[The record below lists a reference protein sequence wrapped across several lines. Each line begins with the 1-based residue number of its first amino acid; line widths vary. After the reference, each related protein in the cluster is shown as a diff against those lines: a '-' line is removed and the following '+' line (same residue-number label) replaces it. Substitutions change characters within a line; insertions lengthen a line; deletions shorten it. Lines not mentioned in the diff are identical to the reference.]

1 MAEFF
6 GFEITRKRNRE
17 PLTPVAPSR
26 DDGSTVLTDVSAYY
40 GVTLDLDNSIR
51 SENALI
57 KRYREVSQYPD
68 CDGAI
73 EDITNEAIT
82 IQDDAPSV
90 QLVLD
95 DLPVSDNIKEKIHEE
110 LVNSSEFNYSKDSFF
125 IGATLNHFQLDTE
138 IEKIFLKDFNYLTPA
153 NSFKQTII
161 HPKPDVWR
169 WNRYNDF
176 IDFANEN
183 DLFLRVHGPISPQ
196 ASKWV
201 KDDLRTKEEL
211 SIILEEYLTE
221 LCKKVNK
228 EKSVKWMDV
237 VNETV
242 LRNGNWFAAKPGN
255 NQWENPWTQIGI
267 NDDGFPKYIV
277 KSFEIANENAPNVK
291 LVYNHNGG
299 MEKVMWE
306 KIMETIMYIK
316 SKGLRVDAIGW
327 QAHLRTSSLSNKD
340 LEYLDYLME
349 WAHKNNLEFHIT
361 ELNLWVKEENPNLD
375 SVQNIQAELYE
386 KIINKMI
393 SKKNNGVVALN
404 FWGMKDR
411 KGGHKLN
418 RNILSIYDQS
428 LNPNPAFNRIK
439 RTLKSN

>member
-1 MAEFF
+1 M
-6 GFEITRKRNRE
+6 GS
-17 PLTPVAPSR
+17 LVVARWIVFSLNTI
-26 DDGSTVLTDVSAYY
+26 S
-40 GVTLDLDNSIR
+40 
-51 SENALI
+51 
-57 KRYREVSQYPD
+57 SQ
-68 CDGAI
+68 
-73 EDITNEAIT
+73 NNN
-82 IQDDAPSV
+82 
-90 QLVLD
+90 
-95 DLPVSDNIKEKIHEE
+95 NIKNIIE
-110 LVNSSEFNYSKDSFF
+110 EFNYSKDSFF
-125 IGATLNHFQLDTE
+125 IGASLNHFQLNTE
-138 IEKIFLKDFNYLTPA
+138 IEKIFLKEFNYLTPA
-153 NSFKQTII
+153 NSFKQTVI

-176 IDFANEN
+176 INFANEN
-183 DLFLRVHGPISPQ
+183 NLFVRVHGPISPQ
-196 ASKWV
+196 SSKWV

-211 SIILEEYLTE
+211 SNILEEYLTE

-242 LRNGNWFAAKPGN
+242 LRNGNWFAEKPGN

-277 KSFEIANENAPNVK
+277 KSFEIANKNAPNVK

-306 KIMETIMYIK
+306 KIMETITYIK
-316 SKGLRVDAIGW
+316 SKGLRIDAIGW
-327 QAHLRTSSLSNKD
+327 QAHLRTNSLSNED
-340 LEYLDYLME
+340 LEYLDYLIE

-375 SVQNIQAELYE
+375 SVQNIQSELYE

-411 KGGHKLN
+411 KGAHKLN

-428 LNPNPAFNRIK
+428 LIPNPALNTIK

>member
-1 MAEFF
+1 MKKL
-6 GFEITRKRNRE
+6 I
-17 PLTPVAPSR
+17 
-26 DDGSTVLTDVSAYY
+26 GSIWIICSLNTILSQNNQT
-40 GVTLDLDNSIR
+40 
-51 SENALI
+51 I
-57 KRYREVSQYPD
+57 KNI
-68 CDGAI
+68 I
-73 EDITNEAIT
+73 E
-82 IQDDAPSV
+82 
-90 QLVLD
+90 
-95 DLPVSDNIKEKIHEE
+95 
-110 LVNSSEFNYSKDSFF
+110 EFNYSKDSFF
-125 IGATLNHFQLDTE
+125 IGASLNHFQLDTE

-242 LRNGNWFAAKPGN
+242 LRNGNWFAEKPGN

-316 SKGLRVDAIGW
+316 SKRLRVDAIGW

-393 SKKNNGVVALN
+393 FKKNNGVVALN

-411 KGGHKLN
+411 KGGQKLN

-428 LNPNPAFNRIK
+428 LNPNPAFNTIK
-439 RTLKSN
+439 ETLKSN

>member
-1 MAEFF
+1 MRKLI
-6 GFEITRKRNRE
+6 GFIWIVFSLNTI
-17 PLTPVAPSR
+17 S
-26 DDGSTVLTDVSAYY
+26 
-40 GVTLDLDNSIR
+40 
-51 SENALI
+51 
-57 KRYREVSQYPD
+57 SQ
-68 CDGAI
+68 
-73 EDITNEAIT
+73 NNH
-82 IQDDAPSV
+82 
-90 QLVLD
+90 
-95 DLPVSDNIKEKIHEE
+95 NIKNIIE
-110 LVNSSEFNYSKDSFF
+110 EFNYSKDSFF
-125 IGATLNHFQLDTE
+125 IGASLNHFQLNTE
-138 IEKIFLKDFNYLTPA
+138 IEKIFLKEFNYLTPA
-153 NSFKQTII
+153 NSFKQTVI

-176 IDFANEN
+176 INFANEN
-183 DLFLRVHGPISPQ
+183 NLFVRVHGPISPQ
-196 ASKWV
+196 SSKWV

-211 SIILEEYLTE
+211 SNILEEYLTE

-242 LRNGNWFAAKPGN
+242 LRNGNWFAEKPGN

-277 KSFEIANENAPNVK
+277 KSFEIANKNAPNVK

-306 KIMETIMYIK
+306 KIMETISYIK
-316 SKGLRVDAIGW
+316 SKGLRIDAIGW
-327 QAHLRTSSLSNKD
+327 QAHLRTNSLSNED
-340 LEYLDYLME
+340 LEYLDYLIE

-375 SVQNIQAELYE
+375 SVQNIQSELYE

-411 KGGHKLN
+411 KGAHKLN

-428 LNPNPAFNRIK
+428 LIPNPALNTIK

>member
-1 MAEFF
+1 MRKLI
-6 GFEITRKRNRE
+6 GFIWIVFSLNTI
-17 PLTPVAPSR
+17 S
-26 DDGSTVLTDVSAYY
+26 
-40 GVTLDLDNSIR
+40 
-51 SENALI
+51 
-57 KRYREVSQYPD
+57 SQ
-68 CDGAI
+68 
-73 EDITNEAIT
+73 NNH
-82 IQDDAPSV
+82 
-90 QLVLD
+90 
-95 DLPVSDNIKEKIHEE
+95 NIKNIIE
-110 LVNSSEFNYSKDSFF
+110 EFNYSKDSFF
-125 IGATLNHFQLDTE
+125 IGASLNHFQLNTE
-138 IEKIFLKDFNYLTPA
+138 IEKIFLKEFNYLTPA
-153 NSFKQTII
+153 NSFKQTVI

-176 IDFANEN
+176 INFANEN
-183 DLFLRVHGPISPQ
+183 NLFVRVHGPISPQ
-196 ASKWV
+196 SSKWV

-211 SIILEEYLTE
+211 SNILEEYLTE

-242 LRNGNWFAAKPGN
+242 LRNGNWFAEKPGN

-277 KSFEIANENAPNVK
+277 KSFEIANKNAPNVK

-306 KIMETIMYIK
+306 KIMETITYIK
-316 SKGLRVDAIGW
+316 SKGLRIDAIGW
-327 QAHLRTSSLSNKD
+327 QAHLRTNSLSNED
-340 LEYLDYLME
+340 LEYLDYLIE

-375 SVQNIQAELYE
+375 SVQNIQSELYE

-411 KGGHKLN
+411 KGAHKLN

-428 LNPNPAFNRIK
+428 LIPNPALNTIK

>member
-1 MAEFF
+1 MRKLIGFF
-6 GFEITRKRNRE
+6 WIVFSLNTI
-17 PLTPVAPSR
+17 S
-26 DDGSTVLTDVSAYY
+26 
-40 GVTLDLDNSIR
+40 
-51 SENALI
+51 
-57 KRYREVSQYPD
+57 SQ
-68 CDGAI
+68 
-73 EDITNEAIT
+73 NNH
-82 IQDDAPSV
+82 
-90 QLVLD
+90 
-95 DLPVSDNIKEKIHEE
+95 NIKNIIE
-110 LVNSSEFNYSKDSFF
+110 EFNYSKDSFF
-125 IGATLNHFQLDTE
+125 IGASLNHFQLNTE
-138 IEKIFLKDFNYLTPA
+138 IEKIFLKEFNYLTPA
-153 NSFKQTII
+153 NSFKQTVI

-176 IDFANEN
+176 INFANEN
-183 DLFLRVHGPISPQ
+183 NLFVRVHGPISPQ

-211 SIILEEYLTE
+211 SNILDEYLTE

-242 LRNGNWFAAKPGN
+242 LRNGNWFAEKPGN

-277 KSFEIANENAPNVK
+277 KSFEIANKNAPNVK

-306 KIMETIMYIK
+306 KIMETISYIK
-316 SKGLRVDAIGW
+316 SKGLRIDAIGW
-327 QAHLRTSSLSNKD
+327 QAHLRTNSLSNED

-375 SVQNIQAELYE
+375 SVQNIQSELYE

-411 KGGHKLN
+411 KGAHKLN

-428 LNPNPAFNRIK
+428 LIPNPALNTIK

>member
-1 MAEFF
+1 MRKLI
-6 GFEITRKRNRE
+6 GFIWIVFSLNTI
-17 PLTPVAPSR
+17 S
-26 DDGSTVLTDVSAYY
+26 
-40 GVTLDLDNSIR
+40 
-51 SENALI
+51 
-57 KRYREVSQYPD
+57 SQ
-68 CDGAI
+68 
-73 EDITNEAIT
+73 NNN
-82 IQDDAPSV
+82 
-90 QLVLD
+90 
-95 DLPVSDNIKEKIHEE
+95 NIKNIIE
-110 LVNSSEFNYSKDSFF
+110 EFNYSKDSFF
-125 IGATLNHFQLDTE
+125 IGASLNHFQLNTE
-138 IEKIFLKDFNYLTPA
+138 IEKIFLKEFNYLTPA
-153 NSFKQTII
+153 NSFKQTVI

-176 IDFANEN
+176 INFANEN
-183 DLFLRVHGPISPQ
+183 NLFVRVHGPISPQ
-196 ASKWV
+196 SSKWV

-211 SIILEEYLTE
+211 SNILEEYLTE

-242 LRNGNWFAAKPGN
+242 LRNGNWFAEKPGN

-277 KSFEIANENAPNVK
+277 KSFEIANKNAPNVK

-306 KIMETIMYIK
+306 KIMETITYIK
-316 SKGLRVDAIGW
+316 SKGLRIDAIGW
-327 QAHLRTSSLSNKD
+327 QAHLRTNSLSNED
-340 LEYLDYLME
+340 LEYLDYLIE

-375 SVQNIQAELYE
+375 SVQNIQSELYE

-411 KGGHKLN
+411 KGAHKLN

-428 LNPNPAFNRIK
+428 LIPNPALNTIK

>member
-1 MAEFF
+1 MRKLIGFF
-6 GFEITRKRNRE
+6 WIVFSLNTI
-17 PLTPVAPSR
+17 S
-26 DDGSTVLTDVSAYY
+26 
-40 GVTLDLDNSIR
+40 
-51 SENALI
+51 
-57 KRYREVSQYPD
+57 SQ
-68 CDGAI
+68 
-73 EDITNEAIT
+73 NNH
-82 IQDDAPSV
+82 
-90 QLVLD
+90 
-95 DLPVSDNIKEKIHEE
+95 NIKNIIE
-110 LVNSSEFNYSKDSFF
+110 EFNYSKDSFF
-125 IGATLNHFQLDTE
+125 IGASLNHFQLNTE
-138 IEKIFLKDFNYLTPA
+138 IEKIFLKEFSYLTPA
-153 NSFKQTII
+153 NSFKQTVI

-176 IDFANEN
+176 INFANEN
-183 DLFLRVHGPISPQ
+183 NLFVRVHGPISPQ

-211 SIILEEYLTE
+211 SNILEEYLTE

-242 LRNGNWFAAKPGN
+242 LRNGNWFAEKPGN

-267 NDDGFPKYIV
+267 NDDGVPKDIV
-277 KSFEIANENAPNVK
+277 KSFEIANKNAPNVK

-306 KIMETIMYIK
+306 KIMETITYIK
-316 SKGLRVDAIGW
+316 SKGLRIDAIGW
-327 QAHLRTSSLSNKD
+327 QAHLRTNSLSNED

-349 WAHKNNLEFHIT
+349 WAQKNNLEFHIT

-375 SVQNIQAELYE
+375 SVQNIQSELYE

-411 KGGHKLN
+411 KGAHKLN

-428 LNPNPAFNRIK
+428 LIPNPALNTIK

>member
-1 MAEFF
+1 M
-6 GFEITRKRNRE
+6 
-17 PLTPVAPSR
+17 
-26 DDGSTVLTDVSAYY
+26 
-40 GVTLDLDNSIR
+40 
-51 SENALI
+51 
-57 KRYREVSQYPD
+57 
-68 CDGAI
+68 
-73 EDITNEAIT
+73 
-82 IQDDAPSV
+82 
-90 QLVLD
+90 
-95 DLPVSDNIKEKIHEE
+95 
-110 LVNSSEFNYSKDSFF
+110 
-125 IGATLNHFQLDTE
+125 
-138 IEKIFLKDFNYLTPA
+138 
-153 NSFKQTII
+153 
-161 HPKPDVWR
+161 
-169 WNRYNDF
+169 
-176 IDFANEN
+176 
-183 DLFLRVHGPISPQ
+183 RVHGPISPQ

-211 SIILEEYLTE
+211 SNILEEYLTE

-242 LRNGNWFAAKPGN
+242 LRNGNWFAEKPGN

-277 KSFEIANENAPNVK
+277 KSFEIANKNAPNVK

-306 KIMETIMYIK
+306 KIMETITYIK
-316 SKGLRVDAIGW
+316 SKGLRIDAIGW
-327 QAHLRTSSLSNKD
+327 QAHLRTNSLSNED
-340 LEYLDYLME
+340 LEYLDYLIE

-375 SVQNIQAELYE
+375 SVQNIQSELYE

-411 KGGHKLN
+411 KGAHKLN

-428 LNPNPAFNRIK
+428 LIPNPALNTIK

>member
-1 MAEFF
+1 MRKLIGFF
-6 GFEITRKRNRE
+6 WIVFSLNTI
-17 PLTPVAPSR
+17 S
-26 DDGSTVLTDVSAYY
+26 
-40 GVTLDLDNSIR
+40 
-51 SENALI
+51 
-57 KRYREVSQYPD
+57 SQ
-68 CDGAI
+68 
-73 EDITNEAIT
+73 NNH
-82 IQDDAPSV
+82 
-90 QLVLD
+90 
-95 DLPVSDNIKEKIHEE
+95 NIKNIIE
-110 LVNSSEFNYSKDSFF
+110 EFNYSKDSFF
-125 IGATLNHFQLDTE
+125 IGASLNHFQLNTE
-138 IEKIFLKDFNYLTPA
+138 IEKIFLKEFNYLTPA
-153 NSFKQTII
+153 NSFKQTVI

-176 IDFANEN
+176 INFANEN
-183 DLFLRVHGPISPQ
+183 NLFVRVHGPISPQ

-211 SIILEEYLTE
+211 SNILEEYLTE

-242 LRNGNWFAAKPGN
+242 LRNGNWFAEKPGN

-277 KSFEIANENAPNVK
+277 KSFEIANKNAPNVK

-306 KIMETIMYIK
+306 KIMETITYIK
-316 SKGLRVDAIGW
+316 SKGLRIDAIGW
-327 QAHLRTSSLSNKD
+327 QAHLRTNSLSNED
-340 LEYLDYLME
+340 LEYLDYLIE

-375 SVQNIQAELYE
+375 SVQNIQSELYE

-411 KGGHKLN
+411 KGAHKLN

-428 LNPNPAFNRIK
+428 LIPNPALNTIK

>member
-1 MAEFF
+1 MRKLI
-6 GFEITRKRNRE
+6 GFIWIVFSLNTI
-17 PLTPVAPSR
+17 S
-26 DDGSTVLTDVSAYY
+26 
-40 GVTLDLDNSIR
+40 
-51 SENALI
+51 
-57 KRYREVSQYPD
+57 SQ
-68 CDGAI
+68 
-73 EDITNEAIT
+73 NNH
-82 IQDDAPSV
+82 
-90 QLVLD
+90 
-95 DLPVSDNIKEKIHEE
+95 NIKNIIE
-110 LVNSSEFNYSKDSFF
+110 EFNYSKDSFF
-125 IGATLNHFQLDTE
+125 IGASLNHFQLNTE
-138 IEKIFLKDFNYLTPA
+138 IEKIFLKEFNYLTPA
-153 NSFKQTII
+153 NSFKQTVI

-176 IDFANEN
+176 INFANEN
-183 DLFLRVHGPISPQ
+183 NLFVRVHGPISPQ

-211 SIILEEYLTE
+211 SNILEEYLTE

-242 LRNGNWFAAKPGN
+242 LRNGDWFAEKPGN

-277 KSFEIANENAPNVK
+277 KSFEIANKNAPNVK

-306 KIMETIMYIK
+306 KIMETISYIK
-316 SKGLRVDAIGW
+316 SKGLRIDAIGW
-327 QAHLRTSSLSNKD
+327 QAHLRTNSLSNED
-340 LEYLDYLME
+340 LEYLDYLIE

-375 SVQNIQAELYE
+375 SVQNIQSELYE

-411 KGGHKLN
+411 KGAHKLN

-428 LNPNPAFNRIK
+428 LIPNPALNTIK

>member
-1 MAEFF
+1 MRKLI
-6 GFEITRKRNRE
+6 GFIWIVFSLNTI
-17 PLTPVAPSR
+17 S
-26 DDGSTVLTDVSAYY
+26 
-40 GVTLDLDNSIR
+40 
-51 SENALI
+51 
-57 KRYREVSQYPD
+57 SQ
-68 CDGAI
+68 
-73 EDITNEAIT
+73 NNH
-82 IQDDAPSV
+82 
-90 QLVLD
+90 
-95 DLPVSDNIKEKIHEE
+95 NIKNIIE
-110 LVNSSEFNYSKDSFF
+110 EFNYSKDSFF
-125 IGATLNHFQLDTE
+125 IGASLNHFQLNTE
-138 IEKIFLKDFNYLTPA
+138 IEKIFLKEFNYLTPA
-153 NSFKQTII
+153 NSFKQTVI

-176 IDFANEN
+176 INFANEN
-183 DLFLRVHGPISPQ
+183 NLFVRVHGPISPQ

-211 SIILEEYLTE
+211 SNILEEYLTE

-242 LRNGNWFAAKPGN
+242 LRNGNWFAEKLGN

-277 KSFEIANENAPNVK
+277 KSFEIANKNAPNVK

-306 KIMETIMYIK
+306 KIMETITYIK
-316 SKGLRVDAIGW
+316 SKGLRIDAIGW
-327 QAHLRTSSLSNKD
+327 QAHLRTNSLSNED
-340 LEYLDYLME
+340 LEYLDYLIE

-375 SVQNIQAELYE
+375 SVQNIQSELYE

-411 KGGHKLN
+411 KGAHKLN

-428 LNPNPAFNRIK
+428 LIPNPALNTIK